1 MSQKKLTSAL
11 LLEILLKKEADF
23 SLTFITKLGGFM
35 AITFCGETI
44 TGSSIPDWL
53 ALVAA
58 VGNGRFG
65 LVYKNDSLEYRVI
78 ASHEHEACV
87 ESVKRSVEL
96 ENKNLQSRIIHSNDA
111 HKLFEI

>member
-1 MSQKKLTSAL
+1 M
-11 LLEILLKKEADF
+11 
-23 SLTFITKLGGFM
+23 LTFITKLGGFM

-96 ENKNLQSRIIHSNDA
+96 ENRNLQSRIIHSNDA